1 MEYSKCCG
9 AEPSY
14 LNDELCGECL
24 EHTDFAEFED
34 YVEDEN
40 PELTSEELKEL
51 MKIYYN
57 N

>member
-1 MEYSKCCG
+1 MYSKCCG
-9 AEPSY
+9 AEASY
-14 LNDELCGECL
+14 LNDDLCGDCL
-24 EHTDFAEFED
+24 EHTSFED